1 MGHSC
6 GGRNLGGAASR
17 RSRAAGARNLG
28 TGSVT
33 PAALHPGATHSVA
46 SPGVSPFPGVELQR
60 ATELGDEAHP
70 NVNQEAYGQLFPHAT
85 LV

>member
-1 MGHSC
+1 MG
-6 GGRNLGGAASR
+6 GTWAGQRAGGAGQLEHGTWA
-17 RSRAAGARNLG
+17 RAPSPPQHSTL
-28 TGSVT
+28 
-33 PAALHPGATHSVA
+33 ALPYSVA